1 MQGKGD
7 VAIGI
12 DLGTTFSCIAVF
24 KNNKIEIIPNELGDS
39 TTPSI
44 VTFDGDKIYAGE
56 ETLRIQTKDPKNT
69 IYGVKRLIGRYY
81 EDKEVQKEIKE
92 YWTFN
97 VEPGEEQKKSSE
109 KVHLPLIVV
118 DYEGKKR
125 KLAPEQISSLVL
137 SKLKRSAE
145 KHLKTQVNKC
155 VVTIPAHFFEAQ
167 KNATIKACQDAGFT
181 VLGTLNEPEAA
192 ALAFGFEGKNTKKK
206 KPKKDETPRP
216 EKNILIFDLGGGTFD
231 VSILELHNQVFTDK
245 GKFGDPHFG
254 GEDFDN
260 ALVDYCIDK
269 FYEMKKI
276 KIDKN
281 NDPEPMKRLK
291 MSCENA
297 KKILSTKEVTQI
309 EINCLKNNEDLSI
322 EITRDLFENICGHLF
337 DKCISPI
344 YDLLNEI
351 GISAGCIDEVIL
363 IGGSTRIPR
372 IRKMLKN
379 IFFNRDPNT
388 SINPDEAVAYGAA
401 ILAAKLS
408 GLENNDLSNILI
420 KDITPFT
427 LGIAVIDP
435 ESEPILMLM
444 QLLQN
449 LDKFDPKDKNS
460 KIVVNSDNIKLMSD
474 IIKKGSP
481 IPYDNTKTYH
491 TLCDYQEAVEIEVF
505 EGENLFVKDNNLLGK
520 FRINNLPKK
529 KAHEVEFDV
538 NFKIDTNGILTVSAQ
553 LKENKENKEQLV
565 VESYKGGVSKNEF
578 NLIQK
583 IEQSDPKD
591 NIFYKM
597 RELRL
602 EMDKYYNQIINPEK
616 DEDEDEDDDDDE
628 EKKEEK
634 KFNIIC
640 NYSHSIEEFIS
651 LFENKELKNEAILEK
666 VFEYLEKLFKSY
678 VMALEIKN
686 KANKDFQN
694 DLSKKI
700 TDLFTKF
707 SMKIFWLSN
716 LLDIL
721 KETPI
726 KFFFEA
732 AFFLMH
738 MFLIRGQ
745 LYQVEAQKDNFN
757 KLYSKHYFKAALD
770 ICEKYKFDKEKSRL
784 ERDRQKAYE
793 DIKNKCIAAINNLN
807 SEYLLEVQNSLS
819 KNKLISND
827 YLNNKERLYLLLDTF
842 HQNISRL
849 EGIKDKDSLSSIAI
863 CYANIIKIEFKLL
876 KITRNIKVIKDYC
889 NKCNEIANDVG
900 LKNKS
905 WFKELL
911 EIEKEI
917 DDKIKKDAQENSEEK
932 KKIKEKMKD
941 TLNNIS
947 QKAIEMKNFEFIKYI
962 IDNYPPIGY
971 KKEINYVN
979 NFKEDPEKTLNDLT
993 TLYHTSNYHGKD
1005 VTYETF
1011 LIIEQI
1017 ETELNKMKNKKEE
1030 SLNKINIIN

>member
-12 DLGTTFSCIAVF
+12 DLGTTFSCIGVF
-24 KNNKIEIIPNELGDS
+24 KNNKIEIIPNEMGDS

-44 VTFDGDKIYAGE
+44 VTFSGDKIYAGE

-69 IYGVKRLIGRYY
+69 IYGVKRLIGRYF
-81 EDKEVQKEIKE
+81 EDKEVQEEIKK
-92 YWTFN
+92 YWTFK
-97 VEPGEEQKKSSE
+97 VEPGEEQDKG
-109 KVHLPLIVV
+109 HLPLIVV
-118 DYEGKKR
+118 DYEGKKQ
-125 KLAPEQISSLVL
+125 KFAPEQISSLVL

-145 KHLKTQVNKC
+145 KHLNTQVNKC
-155 VVTIPAHFFEAQ
+155 VVTIPAHFREAQ

-192 ALAFGFEGKNTKKK
+192 ALAFGFEGKKK
-206 KPKKDETPRP
+206 KPKKNEEQGGE

-231 VSILELHNQVFTDK
+231 VSVLEVKNLVFTDK

-297 KKILSTKEVTQI
+297 KKILSNKEVTQI
-309 EINCLKNNEDLSI
+309 ELNCLKDFEDFSI
-322 EITRDLFENICGHLF
+322 EITRDLFETICGHLF

-351 GISAGCIDEVIL
+351 GISAGAIDDVVL

-372 IRKMLKN
+372 IRKMIKS
-379 IFFNRDPNT
+379 IFYQEPNT

-408 GLENNDLSNILI
+408 GLENQNISNILI

-435 ESEPILMLM
+435 ESAPILLFM
-444 QLLQN
+444 QLLKN
-449 LDKFDPKDKNS
+449 FDKIDPKDKNA
-460 KIVVNSDNIKLMSD
+460 KIMPNSDDIKLMSD
-474 IIKKGSP
+474 VIKKGSP

-491 TLCDYQEAVEIEVF
+491 TLNDYQEEVEIEVF
-505 EGENLFVKDNNLLGK
+505 EGENLFVKDNTLLGK
-520 FRINNLPKK
+520 FRIKNLPKK
-529 KAHEVEFDV
+529 KATEVEFDV
-538 NFKIDTNGILTVSAQ
+538 NFKIDTNGILTVTAQ
-553 LKENKENKEQLV
+553 LKENKEKKEQLV
-565 VESYKGGVSKNEF
+565 VETYKGGVSKNDF

-583 IEQSDPKD
+583 VEQSDPKD
-591 NIFYKM
+591 SKFRKM
-597 RELRL
+597 RELRI
-602 EMDKYYNQIINPEK
+602 EMDKYYNEITNPKKNE
-616 DEDEDEDDDDDE
+616 DEDEDEDE
-628 EKKEEK
+628 ERKDEK

-651 LFENKELKNEAILEK
+651 LFENKELNNEAILEK
-666 VFEYLEKLFKSY
+666 IFEYLEKLFNSY
-678 VMALEIKN
+678 IMALAIKSQVNNEFQKNLIN
-686 KANKDFQN
+686 K
-694 DLSKKI
+694 I
-700 TDLFTKF
+700 MDLFSKF

-721 KETPI
+721 KDAPI
-726 KFFFEA
+726 KFFFEVA
-732 AFFLMH
+732 VNLMQL
-738 MFLIRGQ
+738 FLIKGQ
-745 LYQVEAQKDNFN
+745 MYQIDAQKDNFN
-757 KLYSKHYFKAALD
+757 KLYSKQYYKAALD
-770 ICEKYKFDKEKSRL
+770 ICEKYKLDKEKSRI
-784 ERDRQKAYE
+784 DRNKQKGYE

-819 KNKLISND
+819 LNKLISND
-827 YLNNKERLYLLLDTF
+827 YIKNKERLYLLLDTF

-849 EGIKDKDSLSSIAI
+849 EGIDDKDSLRQIAI

-876 KITRNIKVIKDYC
+876 KTTKNLKLLKDYC
-889 NKCNEIANDVG
+889 NKSSNITKQLGIN
-900 LKNKS
+900 KNKS
-905 WFKELL
+905 WYKEFL

-917 DDKIKKDAQENSEEK
+917 DEKIKNDEKENSEEK
-932 KKIKEKMKD
+932 KKIKEKMRD

-947 QKAIEMKNFEFIKYI
+947 KKATEMKNVEFIKYI
-962 IDNYPPIGY
+962 IENYPPIGY
-971 KKEINYVN
+971 KKENDYVK
-979 NFKEDPEKTLNDLT
+979 NFNEDPKKTIDELT

-1005 VTYETF
+1005 VTYEKF

-1017 ETELNKMKNKKEE
+1017 ETELNKMKNKIGEP
-1030 SLNKINIIN
+1030 LNKINIID